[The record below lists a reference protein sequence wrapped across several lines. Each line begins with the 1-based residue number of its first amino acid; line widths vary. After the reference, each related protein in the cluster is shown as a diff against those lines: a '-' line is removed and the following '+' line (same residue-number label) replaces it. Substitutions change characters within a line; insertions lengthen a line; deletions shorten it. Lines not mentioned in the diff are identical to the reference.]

1 MPQALPIIGLAV
13 TAMGTAASAYSSIQQ
28 GQAQQAAAKQ
38 QADAAMI
45 QGMMENDAA
54 QFQAK
59 SAELTA
65 QRIEDDG
72 RTAKKEGYD
81 AAQKKRL
88 DAASFVA
95 QQRLAAASSGVQVD
109 QGAFM
114 DKQLDTIEKGEL
126 DAFSI
131 NEQGLWSDYDK
142 RVQAAGERSK
152 GIGHAGA
159 GAMALTGMRGRASM
173 FNTKANN
180 SVSWLPAGTT
190 LLHGANRLLRR
201 AF

>member
-1 MPQALPIIGLAV
+1 MPQAIPIIGLAV
-13 TAMGTAASAYSSIQQ
+13 TAIGTAASAYSSIQQ

-59 SAELTA
+59 SAELNA
-65 QRIEDDG
+65 KMIEDDG
-72 RTAKKEGYD
+72 RVAKKEGYD

-88 DAASFVA
+88 EAASFVG
-95 QQRLAAASSGVQVD
+95 QQRLAAADSGAQVD

-126 DAFSI
+126 DAFTI
-131 NEQGLWSDYDK
+131 NEQGLWADYDK
-142 RVQAAGERSK
+142 RVQAAGERAK
-152 GIGHAGA
+152 GTGYAGA
-159 GAMALTGMRGRASM
+159 GAMALTGARGRASM
-173 FNTKANN
+173 FNAKANN

-190 LLHGANRLLRR
+190 LLNGANSLLKK